1 MPVKLNLGLCYMKTD
16 QYHYAIK
23 YCSEVIDKNIP
34 AKYMVSGTLEKA
46 FFRRGS
52 SYLKVGDLL
61 KAKQDLL
68 RANELAD
75 GKNGQVLQALKELKT
90 KQEQNKQKEI
100 ELSKKMIIRKND
112 KKEAVV

>member
-1 MPVKLNLGLCYMKTD
+1 M
-16 QYHYAIK
+16 
-23 YCSEVIDKNIP
+23 
-34 AKYMVSGTLEKA
+34 
-46 FFRRGS
+46 
-52 SYLKVGDLL
+52 
-61 KAKQDLL
+61 

-112 KKEAVV
+112 KKEAVI